1 MDTKGGS
8 ANVLNLLRE
17 RERERERERQRE
29 RERERERERDLIQD
43 FQITVQTSL
52 VHVWADND
60 T

>member
-17 RERERERERQRE
+17 RERERRE
-29 RERERERERDLIQD
+29 RERGERERERDLIQD